1 MIRTSII
8 DQKNGQIT
16 SGDLSL
22 LNDWKNR
29 SDCMI
34 WMDFESEDKS
44 KEREILEKEFNLDK
58 LALDDAQRDRHPP
71 KLEWFNNYY
80 FLLIK
85 AFNAETDSID
95 FGILH
100 ISFFIGKNFIITR
113 HVGVSPSINRI
124 WEQLQQGKIDASRG
138 ANHLCYKVVSTII
151 DRYTPII
158 LNMEKRL
165 DQLEELM
172 LTKPNDELLTE
183 LINYNS
189 RLKKLRRIFSYQATI
204 LSEMDNNKKIIEDDI
219 ARHEF
224 QHVLEQMERLASLSD
239 LFQELARD
247 LIDGYISVT
256 SHRLNKIMKVLTIVA
271 VIFLPL
277 TFLAGVYGMNF
288 MHMPELAWKYAYFV
302 VIGTMLFIAISL
314 ILLFKKLKWL

>member
-34 WMDFESEDKS
+34 WMDFKSEDKS

-80 FLLIK
+80 SLLIK

-124 WEQLQQGKIDASRG
+124 WEQLQ
-138 ANHLCYKVVSTII
+138 
-151 DRYTPII
+151 
-158 LNMEKRL
+158 
-165 DQLEELM
+165 
-172 LTKPNDELLTE
+172 
-183 LINYNS
+183 
-189 RLKKLRRIFSYQATI
+189 
-204 LSEMDNNKKIIEDDI
+204 
-219 ARHEF
+219 
-224 QHVLEQMERLASLSD
+224 
-239 LFQELARD
+239 
-247 LIDGYISVT
+247 
-256 SHRLNKIMKVLTIVA
+256 
-271 VIFLPL
+271 
-277 TFLAGVYGMNF
+277 
-288 MHMPELAWKYAYFV
+288 
-302 VIGTMLFIAISL
+302 
-314 ILLFKKLKWL
+314 